1 MTMATTLSFSC
12 VMIAMRG
19 LRAHRLGARGGD
31 VVGQMHHSNIV
42 TYVESFVE
50 REKLYIVMDYADGG
64 DLAKAIERR
73 RLARRPLSEV
83 VR

>member
-1 MTMATTLSFSC
+1 
-12 VMIAMRG
+12 
-19 LRAHRLGARGGD
+19 
-31 VVGQMHHSNIV
+31 MHHSNIV

-50 REKLYIVMDYADGG
+50 NDKLYIVMEHADGG